1 MSTCLSPQE
10 CLKTADMYRQQAVS
24 AEQAGMAKVAS
35 EWLRQADWFAR
46 LATEGV
52 RQ

>member
-10 CLKTADMYRQQAVS
+10 CLKAADMYRQQAVS

-35 EWLRQADWFAR
+35 EWRRQADWFSM
-46 LATEGV
+46 LAEKGV